1 MSDDWP
7 SLVTGASFSPFT
19 LSHSAFYALTN
30 TPANTDLALK
40 VASEYL
46 LIKVSCNTMLRS
58 SPDVENQGSNAGQC
72 RISLCIIRHMFML
85 CIQSGTRR
93 RESPQGLIYIICI
106 ISRIF
111 GPKTTNRISTVRSEA
126 EIYDENLVDSLKGNT
141 GSMVFLV
148 RGDEYGRFH
157 FALTLRRL
165 RSPCRTLC
173 SLPSSQHLSSKYT
186 GYSSPVIIRTP
197 QVVPQGAP
205 FTSMV
210 RTPQIVP
217 QGMPFA
223 SMSCCFSASS

>member
-1 MSDDWP
+1 VNKTGATWALLVGCDLPSGCHNGFCYCGDARGQMSDDWP

-111 GPKTTNRISTVRSEA
+111 GPKTTNRISTVRF
-126 EIYDENLVDSLKGNT
+126 D
-141 GSMVFLV
+141 
-148 RGDEYGRFH
+148 
-157 FALTLRRL
+157 
-165 RSPCRTLC
+165 
-173 SLPSSQHLSSKYT
+173 
-186 GYSSPVIIRTP
+186 
-197 QVVPQGAP
+197 
-205 FTSMV
+205 
-210 RTPQIVP
+210 
-217 QGMPFA
+217 
-223 SMSCCFSASS
+223 